1 MSEIK
6 ITDRRMFTS
15 DGELRE
21 EFEGLELEETEIQAG
36 AESTEAE
43 SPVASDEPP
52 TVASEGAA
60 GAVAPSEP
68 EFMAEAGPSPRLD
81 VPLDV
86 DPIGVPEGGGAPHVE
101 LPPEVSPY
109 GTPGF
114 LDLVAMLAEPI
125 AIYLGDAPMP
135 GGESVENL
143 DLARMHIDLLE
154 VLREKTRGNLSS
166 QELTIMDDLLYR
178 LRMRYVEKR
187 G

>member
-6 ITDRRMFTS
+6 ITDRRMFTA
-15 DGELRE
+15 DGQLRE
-21 EFEGLELEETEIQAG
+21 EFEELEHEEETAAPPEATDQA
-36 AESTEAE
+36 APAVETAVEPEAPRPPAPE
-43 SPVASDEPP
+43 VADEPIGSP
-52 TVASEGAA
+52 GA
-60 GAVAPSEP
+60 
-68 EFMAEAGPSPRLD
+68 
-81 VPLDV
+81 
-86 DPIGVPEGGGAPHVE
+86 GGGAPHVE

-135 GGESVENL
+135 GGETAENL

-154 VLREKTRGNLSS
+154 VLREKTHGNLSS